1 MPNQGITQSTL
12 PQAPIKPF
20 NANAPSTLAITPPQP
35 VVSPIQPQQTAQT
48 NVSQTTPTGLD
59 AGAVAVAQA
68 IRQTESNGNFT
79 AQGKSG
85 EYGAYQWEPATWA
98 AQSAAAGVN
107 VPLQDATPAQQNQVA
122 YTQIKKW
129 KDQGYNVGQIASM
142 WNAGEGDPDAYLNGN
157 KGTNSSG
164 VSYDTQAYAQK
175 VATAYQQ
182 YKTQQP
188 TQNGQTP
195 VTGANTAP
203 QSPSVGGFL
212 GNVVS
217 SGANFAGNLI
227 NAVAHPI
234 TTGQNLLE
242 TGAGALQEAGGQTN
256 DNTAK
261 FDQLKDYF
269 VNRYGG
275 ISNLEHTL
283 YTDPVGF
290 AADLSTVLGTG
301 AGVAGLGAKAAELGG
316 LGEVGS
322 AATET
327 AAATEA
333 SGLAGGLKATAS
345 ALGTGAKYTN
355 PLTPIVAGA
364 GAALSKTR
372 DLSDVI
378 ANPQNYSAAE
388 MAKAAPEAIVGDV
401 EKAFAEKQASL
412 SETGSSYDPIRQ
424 GTSESTGVSQGGTN
438 QIPVAH
444 DFLENQFRNVA
455 KLDVVDGKILPTTVS
470 TLEKSDL
477 PKLQSILDTYKPAF
491 QSGHIS
497 PEEFLALR
505 TKLADAAYNDLGIKN
520 TKIASIAEDLRN
532 NLNAE
537 YRSSVPGLSELD
549 ESYSTQRNNLN
560 DLKDGIIYKT
570 GSNKGELKTSFLN
583 SAMKAVKNDDT
594 DKLSQLEQ
602 ILPGITKRLQ
612 IAKTI
617 KDLGDPSFTTSLLE
631 KGGLAQG
638 LLTGDI
644 KTIGLAVTAMILQ
657 KPAIAIPLM
666 RALGANL
673 DLVKQVMA
681 NLSKSLT
688 AGASLNNVEQS
699 TLQSPVENPAKTPI
713 QTQNPPSE
721 TQTGNSNPVPLSSDL
736 TALATSKG
744 FDLDA
749 ARQAE
754 YSDQDIEQFLNSN

>member
-1 MPNQGITQSTL
+1 MPTDAITQPTL

-20 NANAPSTLAITPPQP
+20 TSAPSSFSLTPPTQP
-35 VVSPIQPQQTAQT
+35 APTPVQPP
-48 NVSQTTPTGLD
+48 VSQGTTPTGLD
-59 AGAVAVAQA
+59 AGAVALAQA
-68 IRQTESNGNFT
+68 VRQTESGGNFS
-79 AQGKSG
+79 AKGASG
-85 EYGAYQWEPATWA
+85 EYGAYQWEPSTWA
-98 AQSAAAGVN
+98 AQSKAAGVN
-107 VPLQDATPAQQNQVA
+107 VPLEDATPAQQNQVA
-122 YTQIKKW
+122 YTQIKAW

-182 YKTQQP
+182 FKTQQP

-195 VTGANTAP
+195 PTGANTAP
-203 QSPSVGGFL
+203 QAPSVGGFL
-212 GNVVS
+212 SNVVS
-217 SGANFAGNLI
+217 SGANFAGNLV
-227 NAVAHPI
+227 NAVAHPLQ
-234 TTGQNLLE
+234 TGQNLLE
-242 TGAGALQEAGGQTN
+242 TGAGALDELGGQTN

-261 FDQLKDYF
+261 FDQLKEYLG
-269 VNRYGG
+269 NRYGS
-275 ISNLEHTL
+275 ISNLEHTI
-283 YTDPVGF
+283 YSDPVGF

-316 LGEVGS
+316 LGEVGT

-327 AAATEA
+327 SAATEA
-333 SGLAGGLKATAS
+333 SGLAGGLKATAG

-355 PLTPIVAGA
+355 PLTPAVAGA
-364 GAALSKTR
+364 GALLNKTK
-372 DLSDVI
+372 DFSDII
-378 ANPQNYSAAE
+378 ANPQNYSPEE

-401 EKAFAEKQASL
+401 EKAFAEKQAGL
-412 SETGSSYDPIRQ
+412 SETGSGYDPIRQ

-505 TKLADAAYNDLGIKN
+505 TKLADAAYNDLGVKN

-537 YRSSVPGLSELD
+537 YRSSIPGLSELD

-560 DLKDGIIYKT
+560 ELKDGIIYKT
-570 GSNKGELKTSFLN
+570 GANKGELKTSFLN

-594 DKLSQLEQ
+594 DKLAQLEQ

-638 LLTGDI
+638 FLTGDI
-644 KTIGLAVTAMILQ
+644 KTIALAATAMILQ

-673 DLVKQVMA
+673 ALVKTVMA
-681 NLSKSLT
+681 NLAKT
-688 AGASLNNVEQS
+688 ATGGASLKNVEQS
-699 TLQSPVENPAKTPI
+699 TPQQEGVNPAKTPI
-713 QTQNPPSE
+713 SNQNPPTE
-721 TQTGNSNPVPLSSDL
+721 TQSGNVNPVPLSSDL
-736 TALATSKG
+736 TALASSKN
-744 FDLDA
+744 FDLAA
-749 ARQAE
+749 ARKAG
-754 YSDQDIEQFLNSN
+754 YSDQDIQAFLAQQ